1 MFGIVPARVF
11 NISWRVF
18 LRKPVAFEQCS
29 TIVPLYFYFFLNKRH
44 FSKPKKMLILGY
56 DNVNL
61 NNPSRQK
68 GQIQVIFGPMFSGKT
83 TELIRRLRRYQIAKH
98 KCLIVKYAK
107 DVRYDADNIATHD
120 RQCLSA
126 VCATTLT
133 DLKNTAAN
141 YSVIGIDEGQF
152 FPDTVS
158 FAEEMANNGKI
169 VIVAAL
175 DGTFQRKA
183 FGDILQL
190 VPLAESVIKLTA
202 VCMLCFDEA
211 SFTKRIG
218 TETQVEIIGGTD
230 KYMAVCRKCYKL
242 DPTSAT
248 AENVGAKNTSENSDL
263 EESSD
268 SS

>member
-1 MFGIVPARVF
+1 
-11 NISWRVF
+11 
-18 LRKPVAFEQCS
+18 
-29 TIVPLYFYFFLNKRH
+29 
-44 FSKPKKMLILGY
+44 MLITGCE
-56 DNVNL
+56 
-61 NNPSRQK
+61 NNRHSPQSR

-83 TELIRRLRRYQIAKH
+83 TELIRRLRRYEIAKN
-98 KCLIVKYAK
+98 KCLIVKYAN
-107 DVRYDADNIATHD
+107 DLRYDSDSIATHD
-120 RQCLSA
+120 RQCLAAIKS
-126 VCATTLT
+126 TTLT
-133 DLKNTAAN
+133 DLKELAAN

-158 FAEEMANNGKI
+158 FAEEMANKGKI

-202 VCMLCFDEA
+202 VCMFCFDEA

-230 KYMAVCRKCYKL
+230 KYMAVCRRCYQQEDSTIPQKGQ
-242 DPTSAT
+242 DSH
-248 AENVGAKNTSENSDL
+248 SCDL
-263 EESSD
+263 TQIRGGNC
-268 SS
+268 

>member
-1 MFGIVPARVF
+1 MFGIAPARNF
-11 NISWRVF
+11 NIWRELRPGAVKQTVNIISNCLQF
-18 LRKPVAFEQCS
+18 L
-29 TIVPLYFYFFLNKRH
+29 FYSERSSKR
-44 FSKPKKMLILGY
+44 KKMLIFGC
-56 DNVNL
+56 DNNNL
-61 NNPSRQK
+61 INSSRQK

-83 TELIRRLRRYQIAKH
+83 TELIRRMRRYQIAKH
-98 KCLIVKYAK
+98 NCLIVKYAN
-107 DVRYDADNIATHD
+107 DVRYDSNNIATHD

-133 DLKNTAAN
+133 DLKNMACN

-218 TETQVEIIGGTD
+218 LETEVEIIGGTD
-230 KYMAVCRKCYKL
+230 KYMAVCRKCYNKEINPSSPQKM
-242 DPTSAT
+242 DNKNKK
-248 AENVGAKNTSENSDL
+248 ENNCVEMNDI
-263 EESSD
+263 SSI
-268 SS
+268 

>member
-1 MFGIVPARVF
+1 MFGFLPARAF
-11 NISWRVF
+11 TKNWRELKPTTLNLVLPTV
-18 LRKPVAFEQCS
+18 LRLFV
-29 TIVPLYFYFFLNKRH
+29 NKRH
-44 FSKPKKMLILGY
+44 CSNHKKMLILGY
-56 DNVNL
+56 DNGNL
-61 NNPSRQK
+61 NNSSPQK

-133 DLKNTAAN
+133 DLKSVASN

-158 FAEEMANNGKI
+158 FAEEMANSGKI

-218 TETQVEIIGGTD
+218 TETQVEVIGGTD

-242 DPTSAT
+242 DPKPTT
-248 AENVGAKNTSENSDL
+248 PKNIFDTTNVEENIP
-263 EESSD
+263 SS
-268 SS
+268 